1 MMYQIFFVCVFALL
15 GIESTVLHMP
25 ASSPS
30 QVASRQL
37 LHCRAGIYMT
47 ARQPHCSYL
56 WALQE
61 EAQAAFHDHLTKG
74 YA

>member
-1 MMYQIFFVCVFALL
+1 MMYQNFFVFALL
-15 GIESTVLHMP
+15 GTESTVLHMP

-47 ARQPHCSYL
+47 AKQPHCSYL
-56 WALQE
+56 WALRE
-61 EAQAAFHDHLTKG
+61 EAQPAFHDHLTKG